1 MKHLIIVISA
11 ACSVMCAHGQTL
23 LDLRTQT
30 RDVDFSVSPFTR
42 PVKVGAGLPVTCGL
56 GDLYFRSDV
65 TPGGNLY
72 GCTASDTWTQM
83 SSSPATLPGSS
94 TYSAGLGLLLAGTAF
109 GADFSVLPGL
119 ALSNTW
125 SNMNDFSLGQ
135 LRVQVGAG
143 VPSSLTCASSS
154 NVGKIYVRSDAQAT
168 NASHY
173 SCNQTGAGVYSWE
186 LTQSSGGG
194 GGGTLATA
202 STPVFS
208 PAAGSYSSAQNV
220 SITCPY
226 GSPYYTVG
234 GTSVAAYGSAIN
246 VSSSE
251 TIRAGCYGFGYAPT
265 LASAAYTIQ
274 ASTPT
279 LVAHTG
285 GHGDSTF
292 SLSSLT
298 TTGADFLFATVGYYT
313 GGLPAISDAVTGCAS
328 PCNTWVPL
336 TLQTGSGVGIRGYY
350 AANATTG
357 ANHVITV
364 TGTGFYGCAA
374 VAAFSGVAASSP
386 LDVTTGSGNVTG
398 ATYQIGTLTTTVNGE
413 LVLAGI
419 GFGGGATTSLTVD
432 SPYTITDTIPVS
444 GDQACSLAYQV
455 QSTAAATNP
464 TWYANP
470 GFFGGLGGTIAAF
483 K

>member
-11 ACSVMCAHGQTL
+11 ACSLICAHGQTL

-154 NVGKIYVRSDAQAT
+154 NVGKIYVRSDAQAN

-173 SCNQTGAGVYSWE
+173 SCNQTGVGVYSWE

-208 PAAGSYSSAQNV
+208 PPAGSYSSTQNV
-220 SITCPY
+220 SITCLY

-246 VSSSE
+246 KRVVERNHQSWVLW
-251 TIRAGCYGFGYAPT
+251 IRLRSDFGVCRLYHPGIYPDLSRSHWGSWRQYVLT
-265 LASAAYTIQ
+265 EQPHHNRGQFPFCDCGL
-274 ASTPT
+274 
-279 LVAHTG
+279 LHRR
-285 GHGDSTF
+285 DS
-292 SLSSLT
+292 
-298 TTGADFLFATVGYYT
+298 YY
-313 GGLPAISDAVTGCAS
+313 IRR
-328 PCNTWVPL
+328 CNWVC
-336 TLQTGSGVGIRGYY
+336 V
-350 AANATTG
+350 
-357 ANHVITV
+357 
-364 TGTGFYGCAA
+364 
-374 VAAFSGVAASSP
+374 
-386 LDVTTGSGNVTG
+386 
-398 ATYQIGTLTTTVNGE
+398 
-413 LVLAGI
+413 
-419 GFGGGATTSLTVD
+419 
-432 SPYTITDTIPVS
+432 PV
-444 GDQACSLAYQV
+444 
-455 QSTAAATNP
+455 
-464 TWYANP
+464 
-470 GFFGGLGGTIAAF
+470 
-483 K
+483 